1 MVAWGGMAGTLQLL
15 CQAILAITAQGS
27 YKIIKIR
34 YTCTLAQIKFCPDYA
49 FFVIFGCE
57 SSHISRD
64 VRSSVSQLVS
74 KCKIRLSKA
83 K

>member
-1 MVAWGGMAGTLQLL
+1 MGWDGGDSAATVSSY
-15 CQAILAITAQGS
+15 TAQGS

-57 SSHISRD
+57 SHVRD
-64 VRSSVSQLVS
+64 SQVVSQSVS
-74 KCKIRLSKA
+74 
-83 K
+83 